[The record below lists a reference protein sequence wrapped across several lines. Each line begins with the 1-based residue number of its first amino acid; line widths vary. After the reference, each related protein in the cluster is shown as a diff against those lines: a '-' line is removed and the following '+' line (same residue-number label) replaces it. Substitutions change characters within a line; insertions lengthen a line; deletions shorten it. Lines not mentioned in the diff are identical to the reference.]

1 MNSNKMIIV
10 FYGELSTKGKN
21 IMDFIRLLGK
31 NIKESLKDF
40 NLTYDIK
47 KDHIYI
53 HLQNEN
59 VTEITQRLKKVP
71 GILSF
76 SIATKVDKDM
86 DEIKKEADRQY
97 KEISPSTFKID
108 CKRVDKEFPL
118 HSDDINRQVGGHILK
133 NNPDSK
139 VDVHH
144 PELLLHITIREE
156 GCYIYGY
163 KIKSL
168 GGYPLGIQGK
178 CLSLL
183 SGGIDSPVS
192 LYLLM
197 KRGIKVEAIHFM
209 APPYTSNMVI
219 DKIKDLLSVL
229 NDYQSSIRLYLVN
242 FTELEKK
249 IYEVAGPSYLV
260 TIMRR
265 MMMRISS
272 IIAKRNNDLILAT
285 GESIGQ
291 VASQTLSS
299 ISVIDPTSSLAVIR
313 PLATYDKTDII
324 SLAQQIGTYEISIRP
339 YEDCCTIFPIKDPVT
354 HPDIKTVLKIEES
367 FPYEEMIK
375 QCVDSVAVLDIK
387 RDEEE
392 L

>member
-59 VTEITQRLKKVP
+59 ITEITQRLKKVP

-163 KIKSL
+163 KIKGL

-229 NDYQSSIRLYLVN
+229 NDYQSSIRLYLIN

>member
-1 MNSNKMIIV
+1 
-10 FYGELSTKGKN
+10 
-21 IMDFIRLLGK
+21 
-31 NIKESLKDF
+31 
-40 NLTYDIK
+40 
-47 KDHIYI
+47 
-53 HLQNEN
+53 
-59 VTEITQRLKKVP
+59 
-71 GILSF
+71 
-76 SIATKVDKDM
+76 M

-163 KIKSL
+163 KIKGL

-375 QCVDSVAVLDIK
+375 QCVDSVAVLDVK

>member
-1 MNSNKMIIV
+1 MNSNQMIIV

-163 KIKSL
+163 KIKGL

-375 QCVDSVAVLDIK
+375 QCVDSVAVLDVK

>member
-59 VTEITQRLKKVP
+59 ITEITHRLKKVP

-76 SIATKVDKDM
+76 SIATKVDKNM

-163 KIKSL
+163 KIKGL

>member
-53 HLQNEN
+53 HLQNDN
-59 VTEITQRLKKVP
+59 ITEITQRLKKVP

-108 CKRVDKEFPL
+108 CKRVDKEFSL

-163 KIKSL
+163 KIKGL

>member
-163 KIKSL
+163 KIKGL

-249 IYEVAGPSYLV
+249 IYKVAGPSYLV

>member
-76 SIATKVDKDM
+76 SIATKVDKDI

-163 KIKSL
+163 KIKGL

>member
-163 KIKSL
+163 KIKGL

-192 LYLLM
+192 LYVLM

-375 QCVDSVAVLDIK
+375 QCVDSVAVLDVK

>member
-86 DEIKKEADRQY
+86 DEIKREADRQY

-163 KIKSL
+163 KIKGL

-324 SLAQQIGTYEISIRP
+324 SLAQHIGTYEISIRP

-375 QCVDSVAVLDIK
+375 QCVDSVAVLDVK

>member
-118 HSDDINRQVGGHILK
+118 HSDDINIQVGGHILK

-163 KIKSL
+163 KIKGL

-375 QCVDSVAVLDIK
+375 QCVDSVAVLDVK

>member
-59 VTEITQRLKKVP
+59 VTEITKRLKKVP

-163 KIKSL
+163 KIKGL

-313 PLATYDKTDII
+313 PLATYDKTNII

>member
-53 HLQNEN
+53 HLQNDN
-59 VTEITQRLKKVP
+59 ITEITQRLKKVP

-163 KIKSL
+163 KIKGL

>member
-163 KIKSL
+163 KIKGL

-229 NDYQSSIRLYLVN
+229 NDYQSSIRLYLIN

>member
-53 HLQNEN
+53 HLQNDN
-59 VTEITQRLKKVP
+59 ITEITQRLKKVP

-97 KEISPSTFKID
+97 KEISPSTFKIG

-163 KIKSL
+163 KIKGL

>member
-53 HLQNEN
+53 HLHNEN

-163 KIKSL
+163 KIKGL

-197 KRGIKVEAIHFM
+197 KRGIKVEAVHFM

-375 QCVDSVAVLDIK
+375 QCVDSVAILDIK

>member
-163 KIKSL
+163 KIKGL

-375 QCVDSVAVLDIK
+375 QCVDSVAVLDVK

>member
-163 KIKSL
+163 KIKGL
-168 GGYPLGIQGK
+168 GGYPLGLQGK
-178 CLSLL
+178 CLARL
-183 SGGIDSPVS
+183 SGGLDSPVS

-375 QCVDSVAVLDIK
+375 QCVDSVAVLDVK

>member
-53 HLQNEN
+53 HLHNEN

-163 KIKSL
+163 KIKGL

>member
-133 NNPDSK
+133 NNPDSR

-163 KIKSL
+163 KIKGL

-375 QCVDSVAVLDIK
+375 QCVDSVAVLDVK

>member
-59 VTEITQRLKKVP
+59 ITEITQRLKKVP

-163 KIKSL
+163 KIKGL

>member
-53 HLQNEN
+53 HLHNEN

-163 KIKSL
+163 KIKGL

-197 KRGIKVEAIHFM
+197 KRGIKVEAVHFM

>member
-59 VTEITQRLKKVP
+59 ITEITQRLKKVP

-76 SIATKVDKDM
+76 SIATKVDKNM

-163 KIKSL
+163 KIKGL

>member
-163 KIKSL
+163 KIKGL

-299 ISVIDPTSSLAVIR
+299 ISVIDPTSSLEVIR

-375 QCVDSVAVLDIK
+375 QCVDSVAVLDVK

>member
-86 DEIKKEADRQY
+86 GEIKKEADRQY

-133 NNPDSK
+133 SNPDSK

-163 KIKSL
+163 KIKGL

-375 QCVDSVAVLDIK
+375 QCVDSVAVLDVK

>member
-53 HLQNEN
+53 HLQNDN
-59 VTEITQRLKKVP
+59 ITEITQRLKKVP

-163 KIKSL
+163 KIKGL

-229 NDYQSSIRLYLVN
+229 NDYQSSIKLYLVN

>member
-59 VTEITQRLKKVP
+59 ITEITQRLKKVP

-86 DEIKKEADRQY
+86 DEIKKEADKQY

-163 KIKSL
+163 KIKGL

>member
-163 KIKSL
+163 KIKGL

-265 MMMRISS
+265 MMMRI
-272 IIAKRNNDLILAT
+272 
-285 GESIGQ
+285 
-291 VASQTLSS
+291 
-299 ISVIDPTSSLAVIR
+299 
-313 PLATYDKTDII
+313 
-324 SLAQQIGTYEISIRP
+324 
-339 YEDCCTIFPIKDPVT
+339 
-354 HPDIKTVLKIEES
+354 
-367 FPYEEMIK
+367 
-375 QCVDSVAVLDIK
+375 
-387 RDEEE
+387 
-392 L
+392 

>member
-97 KEISPSTFKID
+97 KDISPSTFKID

-163 KIKSL
+163 KIKGL

-375 QCVDSVAVLDIK
+375 QCVDSVAVLDVK

>member
-53 HLQNEN
+53 HLQNDN
-59 VTEITQRLKKVP
+59 ITEITQRLKKVP

-97 KEISPSTFKID
+97 KAISPSTFKID

-163 KIKSL
+163 KIKGL

>member
-163 KIKSL
+163 KIKGL

-291 VASQTLSS
+291 VTSQTLSS
-299 ISVIDPTSSLAVIR
+299 ISVIDPTSSLAIIR

-375 QCVDSVAVLDIK
+375 QCVDSVAILDIK

>member
-163 KIKSL
+163 KIKGL

-313 PLATYDKTDII
+313 PLATYDKTAII

-375 QCVDSVAVLDIK
+375 QCVDSVAVLDVK

>member
-163 KIKSL
+163 KIKGL

-183 SGGIDSPVS
+183 SGVIDSPVS

-313 PLATYDKTDII
+313 PLATYDKTNII

-339 YEDCCTIFPIKDPVT
+339 YEDCCTIFPIKDPVN

-375 QCVDSVAVLDIK
+375 QCVDSVAVLDVK

>member
-1 MNSNKMIIV
+1 MVKPLDNGTTEV
-10 FYGELSTKGKN
+10 QTVAW
-21 IMDFIRLLGK
+21 
-31 NIKESLKDF
+31 
-40 NLTYDIK
+40 YD
-47 KDHIYI
+47 
-53 HLQNEN
+53 NEN
-59 VTEITQRLKKVP
+59 
-71 GILSF
+71 S
-76 SIATKVDKDM
+76 
-86 DEIKKEADRQY
+86 
-97 KEISPSTFKID
+97 
-108 CKRVDKEFPL
+108 
-118 HSDDINRQVGGHILK
+118 
-133 NNPDSK
+133 
-139 VDVHH
+139 
-144 PELLLHITIREE
+144 
-156 GCYIYGY
+156 
-163 KIKSL
+163 
-168 GGYPLGIQGK
+168 
-178 CLSLL
+178 
-183 SGGIDSPVS
+183 
-192 LYLLM
+192 
-197 KRGIKVEAIHFM
+197 
-209 APPYTSNMVI
+209 YTSNMVI

>member
-163 KIKSL
+163 KIKGL
-168 GGYPLGIQGK
+168 GGYPLGVQGK

-249 IYEVAGPSYLV
+249 IYKVAGPSYLV

>member
-163 KIKSL
+163 KIKGL

-367 FPYEEMIK
+367 VPYEEMIK
-375 QCVDSVAVLDIK
+375 QCVDSVAVLDVK

>member
-163 KIKSL
+163 KIKGL

>member
-144 PELLLHITIREE
+144 PDLLLHITIREE

-163 KIKSL
+163 KIKGL

>member
-21 IMDFIRLLGK
+21 IMDFIRILGK

-144 PELLLHITIREE
+144 PELLLHIPIREE

-163 KIKSL
+163 KIKGL

-375 QCVDSVAVLDIK
+375 QCVDSVAVLDVK